1 MLHQSLNGLSLAYLG
16 DAVLEV
22 QTRKR
27 LLSLGITDVGKLNKL
42 ALHYVRAVDQSAA
55 VERILPHLTEDE
67 EAAYKRGRNSH
78 GVSAPKSAT
87 VAEYRRA
94 TGMETLFGYLHVTGQ
109 ADRIDALFRLGYGLD
124 VPETTTTGDTKH
136 E

>member
-1 MLHQSLNGLSLAYLG
+1 MNHNALSGLTLAYLG

-27 LLSLGITDVGKLNKL
+27 LLSLGLTDLKSLNKK
-42 ALHYVRAVDQSAA
+42 ALSYVRAVDQSAA
-55 VERILPHLTEDE
+55 MERLLPHLN
-67 EAAYKRGRNSH
+67 EAEMDVFKRGRNSH

-87 VAEYRRA
+87 IAEYRRA
-94 TGMETLFGYLHVTGQ
+94 TGMEALFGWLYLAEEH
-109 ADRIDALFRLGYGLD
+109 ARIEELFALAF
-124 VPETTTTGDTKH
+124 PME

>member
-27 LLSLGITDVGKLNKL
+27 LLSLGITDVGKLSKM
-42 ALHYVRAVDQSAA
+42 ALNYVRAVDQSAA
-55 VERILPHLTEDE
+55 MERILPLLSEDE
-67 EAAYKRGRNSH
+67 EAIYKRGRNSH

-87 VAEYRRA
+87 VVEYRRA
-94 TGMETLFGYLHVTGQ
+94 TGMEALFGWLYLENNL
-109 ADRIDALFRLGYGLD
+109 ARIEELFDLAFPRQ
-124 VPETTTTGDTKH
+124 EQ
-136 E
+136 

>member
-27 LLSLGITDVGKLNKL
+27 LLSLGITDVGKLNKM
-42 ALHYVRAVDQSAA
+42 ALNYVRAVDQSAA
-55 VERILPHLTEDE
+55 MERILPLLSEDE
-67 EAAYKRGRNSH
+67 EAIYKRGRNSH

-87 VAEYRRA
+87 VVEYRRA
-94 TGMETLFGYLHVTGQ
+94 TGMEALFGWLYLENNL
-109 ADRIDALFRLGYGLD
+109 ARIEELFDLAFPRQ
-124 VPETTTTGDTKH
+124 EQ
-136 E
+136 

>member
-1 MLHQSLNGLSLAYLG
+1 MLYDTLSGLTLAYLG

-27 LLSLGITDVGKLNKL
+27 LLSLGITDLKTLNKE
-42 ALHYVRAVDQSAA
+42 ALSYVRAVDQSAA
-55 VERILPHLTEDE
+55 VERILPHLSEDE
-67 EAAYKRGRNSH
+67 EAIFKRGRNSH

-94 TGMETLFGYLHVTGQ
+94 TGMEALFGWLYLKEEH
-109 ADRIDALFRLGYGLD
+109 ARIEELFALAFPRS
-124 VPETTTTGDTKH
+124 
-136 E
+136 

>member
-27 LLSLGITDVGKLNKL
+27 LLSLGVTDVGKLNKL

-94 TGMETLFGYLHVTGQ
+94 TGMEALFGWLYLQGMSE
-109 ADRIDALFRLGYGLD
+109 RIEELFDLAFPRQ
-124 VPETTTTGDTKH
+124 EQ
-136 E
+136 

>member
-27 LLSLGITDVGKLNKL
+27 LLSLGITDVGKLNKM
-42 ALHYVRAVDQSAA
+42 ALNYVRAVDQSAA
-55 VERILPHLTEDE
+55 MERILPLLSEDE
-67 EAAYKRGRNSH
+67 EAIYKRGRNSH

-87 VAEYRRA
+87 VVEYRRA
-94 TGMETLFGYLHVTGQ
+94 TGMEALFGWLYLENDL
-109 ADRIDALFRLGYGLD
+109 ARIEELFDLAFPRQ
-124 VPETTTTGDTKH
+124 EQ
-136 E
+136 

>member
-1 MLHQSLNGLSLAYLG
+1 MNYEAMSGLTLAYLG

-22 QTRKR
+22 QTRER

-55 VERILPHLTEDE
+55 MERILPYLTEDE
-67 EAAYKRGRNSH
+67 ESIFKRGRNSH

-87 VAEYRRA
+87 VGEYRRA
-94 TGMETLFGYLHVTGQ
+94 TGMEALFGWLYLAGRQ
-109 ADRIDALFRLGYGLD
+109 DRIKELFDLAF
-124 VPETTTTGDTKH
+124 PKE
-136 E
+136 

>member
-1 MLHQSLNGLSLAYLG
+1 MQHQSLNGLSLAYLG

-27 LLSLGITDVGKLNKL
+27 LLSLGVTDVGKLNKL
-42 ALHYVRAVDQSAA
+42 ALNYVRAVDQSAA
-55 VERILPHLTEDE
+55 VERILPLLTEDE
-67 EAAYKRGRNSH
+67 EAIFKRGRNSH

-94 TGMETLFGYLHVTGQ
+94 TGMEALFGWLYLENNL
-109 ADRIDALFRLGYGLD
+109 ARIEELFDLAFPRQ
-124 VPETTTTGDTKH
+124 EQ
-136 E
+136 

>member
-1 MLHQSLNGLSLAYLG
+1 MLYDTLNGLTLAYLG

-27 LLSLGITDVGKLNKL
+27 LLDLGITDLKTLNKE
-42 ALHYVRAVDQSAA
+42 ALSYVRAVDQSAA

-67 EAAYKRGRNSH
+67 EAIFKRGRNSH

-87 VAEYRRA
+87 IAEYRRA
-94 TGMETLFGYLHVTGQ
+94 TGMEALFGWLYLKEEH
-109 ADRIDALFRLGYGLD
+109 ARIEELFALAFPRS
-124 VPETTTTGDTKH
+124 
-136 E
+136 